1 MREMVIHLNLFAI
14 ALAGAIAG
22 FFASRFGGLW
32 TPDQIWTAATIPVAV
47 ALAVSMLRDMLAGR
61 FGVDAIA
68 LVAMLASIAMGEPLA
83 GGVVAMMYSG
93 GNLLED
99 YARGKAER
107 ELRSLRDRTPRI
119 AHRQEAGGLVDIAA
133 GDVAA
138 GDELLVRAG

>member
-83 GGVVAMMYSG
+83 GVV
-93 GNLLED
+93 
-99 YARGKAER
+99 
-107 ELRSLRDRTPRI
+107 
-119 AHRQEAGGLVDIAA
+119 V
-133 GDVAA
+133 
-138 GDELLVRAG
+138 

>member
-83 GGVVAMMYSG
+83 GVVVAMMYSG
-93 GNLLED
+93 GNLLAGGAD
-99 YARGKAER
+99 DAPG
-107 ELRSLRDRTPRI
+107 RDHDRQSFGPWRQGR
-119 AHRQEAGGLVDIAA
+119 AHRGVDDRH
-133 GDVAA
+133 GD
-138 GDELLVRAG
+138 LTR